1 MKRYNVPDYITAE
14 EIKKFRKKLGMTQ
27 KKFAELLGVSKP
39 TVERWDKKYYIKNIY
54 KEEFY
59 EKK

>member
-27 KKFAELLGVSKP
+27 KEFAELLGVSKP
-39 TVERWDKKYYIKNIY
+39 TVERLSLIHI
-54 KEEFY
+54 
-59 EKK
+59 